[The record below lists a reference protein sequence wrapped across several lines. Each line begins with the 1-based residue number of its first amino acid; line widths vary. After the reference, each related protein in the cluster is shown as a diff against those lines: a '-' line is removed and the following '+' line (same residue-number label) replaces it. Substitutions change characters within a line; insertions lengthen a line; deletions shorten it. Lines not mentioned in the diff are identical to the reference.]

1 MNGERDLGDGSREL
15 NIHRMRQRNMVTWAA
30 RVRLLRWVTE
40 SLGED
45 PGFSSGDVS
54 LELSKQREP

>member
-1 MNGERDLGDGSREL
+1 
-15 NIHRMRQRNMVTWAA
+15 MVTWAA